1 MDFLFKFNSIGRLF
15 YIPGCLC
22 LIFNKFS
29 VFPLLIFLFFST
41 VTPCSM
47 KLTVCQRPVTRNN
60 CDRWCIGIHEQIP

>member
-29 VFPLLIFLFFST
+29 VFPLLIFLFFHCYTLQYEIDSLSQT
-41 VTPCSM
+41 
-47 KLTVCQRPVTRNN
+47 
-60 CDRWCIGIHEQIP
+60 CDLK